1 MPPVLREFKRS
12 SEFRDSQLFII
23 ATEGQK
29 TEHKYFNDFYSY
41 PLFRNPRIY
50 IHVIRRIKSASS
62 PVHILAE
69 LDKIKSEYK
78 WRQDD
83 ELWMVVDK
91 DAWKAKHL
99 STVARLCNQKNY
111 FLAVSNPC
119 FELWLLLH
127 VKDIPKCSPS
137 DQKLHTK
144 KQYLIAELKRILRG
158 YNKNNPDTDKLFP
171 TIRLAID
178 RARILDTNPLDRW
191 PQTLGTRV
199 YLLTSKLLTLCP
211 KCPHQ

>member
-1 MPPVLREFKRS
+1 MPPILREFKRL

-29 TEHKYFNDFYSY
+29 TEHKYFSDFYSY

-50 IHVIRRIKSASS
+50 IHVIKRRQAASS
-62 PVHILAE
+62 PRHVLSE

-78 WRQDD
+78 LRHYD

-91 DAWKAKHL
+91 DAWKTQHL
-99 STVARLCNQKNY
+99 STVARLCRQKNY
-111 FLAVSNPC
+111 SLAVSNPC

-127 VKDIPKCSPS
+127 VKDIAGCSPP
-137 DQKLHTK
+137 DQKLHIK
-144 KQYLIAELKRILRG
+144 KQYLITELRRILRG

-171 TIRLAID
+171 TISLAIN
-178 RARILDTNPLDRW
+178 RARILDINPLHRW
-191 PQTLGTRV
+191 PETLGTRV
-199 YLLTSKLLTLCP
+199 YLLASKLLP
-211 KCPHQ
+211 R